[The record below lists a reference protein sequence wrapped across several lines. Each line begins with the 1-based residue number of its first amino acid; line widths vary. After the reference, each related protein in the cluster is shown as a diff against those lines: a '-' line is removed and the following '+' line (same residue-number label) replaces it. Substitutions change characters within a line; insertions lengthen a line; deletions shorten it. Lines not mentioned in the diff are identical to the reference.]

1 LYYYYLRFILFQIVA
16 HFALSFFCFV
26 LFFFVFLSTFV
37 FPAPPM
43 PFPAPAVVLL
53 AAALSLF
60 TPARCDSVRIFPYEA
75 EPMPVRSSVLATLM
89 AGSDHRVPVSL
100 DGSPTQVGLA
110 LVPVPV
116 QAIPIPRTFA
126 WISFFGTGKLSTA
139 HLTRTFS
146 FNGTGDSNINMTTPM
161 TQVSFGS
168 GTPSLS
174 TTASVTAGTPY
185 EICQWFSFLA
195 RNAADDGV
203 VTWNSPMYSLA
214 LSAQGASTGKG
225 AFLGVAVAEIAPMYM
240 LNTFPDAATKGV
252 PALMNME
259 DGNCEVGGATADLTF
274 PKANISDMTHGV
286 YEDFDDGTSLDSWSQ
301 KFPDVHVISLPG
313 TGRAGDGLSYRI
325 TVTIKYNGDDLPIT
339 TATERLINDVQYQLW
354 FAGAEDCIPAFHT
367 APGERNPEGVVLGKT
382 EKQLTADVTNGPGRM
397 AGLLTA
403 FCTSSLAVKVT
414 VSVELAAPT
423 TDGGNTHNNNNNNK
437 SKNKGKSAGT
447 KGAIAAAVIF
457 GCVAVVSIIS
467 LIVLRRKKAGGA
479 SGDFE
484 YQQAA

>member
-1 LYYYYLRFILFQIVA
+1 
-16 HFALSFFCFV
+16 
-26 LFFFVFLSTFV
+26 
-37 FPAPPM
+37 
-43 PFPAPAVVLL
+43 
-53 AAALSLF
+53 
-60 TPARCDSVRIFPYEA
+60 
-75 EPMPVRSSVLATLM
+75 
-89 AGSDHRVPVSL
+89 
-100 DGSPTQVGLA
+100 
-110 LVPVPV
+110 
-116 QAIPIPRTFA
+116 
-126 WISFFGTGKLSTA
+126 
-139 HLTRTFS
+139 
-146 FNGTGDSNINMTTPM
+146 
-161 TQVSFGS
+161 
-168 GTPSLS
+168 
-174 TTASVTAGTPY
+174 
-185 EICQWFSFLA
+185 
-195 RNAADDGV
+195 
-203 VTWNSPMYSLA
+203 
-214 LSAQGASTGKG
+214 
-225 AFLGVAVAEIAPMYM
+225 
-240 LNTFPDAATKGV
+240 
-252 PALMNME
+252 ME

-274 PKANISDMTHGV
+274 PRANISDMTHGV

-313 TGRAGDGLSYRI
+313 TGRAGDGLLYRI
-325 TVTIKYNGDDLPIT
+325 TVTITYNGDDLPIT
-339 TATERLINDVQYQLW
+339 TATERLTNDVQYQLW

-437 SKNKGKSAGT
+437 SKGKGKSAGT